1 VFVAKGAARTEVPA
15 QVDGVRTRIIENE
28 GIARRGA
35 LTADESAQLER
46 GFAAPQQVSAIS
58 ETEVMR
64 ARAVHKAHVDEWMKK
79 AGVQGVGITSSMDAP
94 GEAALLIYL
103 IRGAEHP
110 AIPAVIDGLRTRVRE
125 GSRFTA
131 GLGPAAGG
139 ACKAP
144 KAR

>member
-1 VFVAKGAARTEVPA
+1 
-15 QVDGVRTRIIENE
+15 VDGVRTRIMEGE

-35 LTADESAQLER
+35 LTAEESAQLER
-46 GFAAPQQVSAIS
+46 GFAAPQQVYAIS
-58 ETEVMR
+58 EAEVTR
-64 ARAVHKAHVDEWMKK
+64 ARAVHTAHVDEWMKK

-103 IRGAEHP
+103 IRGVEHA

-125 GSRFTA
+125 GSRFAA
-131 GLGPAAGG
+131 GLGAAQPGG

-144 KAR
+144 KAAVVKAVAAQK